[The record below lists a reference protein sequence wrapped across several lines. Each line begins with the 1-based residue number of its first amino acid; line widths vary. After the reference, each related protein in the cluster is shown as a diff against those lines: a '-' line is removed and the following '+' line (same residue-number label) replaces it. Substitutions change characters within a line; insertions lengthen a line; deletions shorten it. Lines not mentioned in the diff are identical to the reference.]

1 MIHLKN
7 KNHMIIS
14 TDAENISDKIQ
25 HLVMIKKKK
34 NSLESGNR
42 DFPGG

>member
-7 KNHMIIS
+7 KKHLIIS

-25 HLVMIKKKK
+25 HLVMIKKK